1 MKLKDGYLLHE
12 SGRENLMIATGAAAA
27 EFNGLVRSNDTAQFL
42 LKCLQKNVSEQDL
55 VQALLKEYD
64 VDEATASRDVHGL
77 VIKMMAE
84 GFLDV

>member
-1 MKLKDGYLLHE
+1 MKLKKGYLLHE
-12 SGRENLMIATGAAAA
+12 SGGENLMIATGSAAA

-42 LKCLQKNVSEQDL
+42 LKCLQKDVSEQDL

-64 VDEATASRDVHGL
+64 VDEATAARDVNNL
-77 VIKMMAE
+77 VKKLKAE